1 MFNPIRWDADLIR
14 RYDKAGPRYTSYPT
28 ALHFHDDIS
37 WPVLAYA
44 LAASRAARRGL
55 ALYVHMPLCAK
66 GCCCP
71 SDKVNIKEHSHAQ
84 RYLRALFREIE
95 LMSRSVGQ
103 EQVVE
108 QLHLG
113 GGTPTFLSHDDIC
126 ELMAKLRSHFS
137 LHDDDT
143 GDYSIEIDPC
153 AADWSTIGMLREAG
167 FNSLSLDVQDLDPQ
181 VQHAV
186 NRIRRL
192 EQIQAVMDAGRTLA
206 YRSININL
214 VYGLPNQTPDGFAR
228 TVETIIE
235 LRPDR
240 LSIFDHVHLPDR
252 LAPHSHIDEAGP
264 PCAESRLAML
274 ETTVR
279 QLTRAGYRY
288 IGMDQFALPDDSLAD
303 AQETGRLQRNC
314 LGYSTQGHYDLIGLG
329 VSAISQVGDLYSQN
343 DSDLQS
349 YQRALESGQLA
360 TCKGLVCNNDDRLR
374 RAVIAQLICH
384 CRLEFADIEKRFEIV
399 FREYFAD
406 CWPILEQMHRD
417 TLVHLGEDGL
427 TILPGGRLLVR
438 SICMVFDA
446 YQAPDKQASDKTP
459 RYSPAIQALHGAIIP
474 GG

>member
-214 VYGLPNQTPDGFAR
+214 VYGLPNQTPDASPELSRPSSSCGRTGCRYSTTCTCLIGSRR
-228 TVETIIE
+228 TVILTKRA
-235 LRPDR
+235 RPVP
-240 LSIFDHVHLPDR
+240 SPDWR
-252 LAPHSHIDEAGP
+252 CWKQL
-264 PCAESRLAML
+264 CAS
-274 ETTVR
+274 
-279 QLTRAGYRY
+279 
-288 IGMDQFALPDDSLAD
+288 
-303 AQETGRLQRNC
+303 
-314 LGYSTQGHYDLIGLG
+314 
-329 VSAISQVGDLYSQN
+329 
-343 DSDLQS
+343 
-349 YQRALESGQLA
+349 
-360 TCKGLVCNNDDRLR
+360 
-374 RAVIAQLICH
+374 
-384 CRLEFADIEKRFEIV
+384 
-399 FREYFAD
+399 
-406 CWPILEQMHRD
+406 
-417 TLVHLGEDGL
+417 
-427 TILPGGRLLVR
+427 
-438 SICMVFDA
+438 
-446 YQAPDKQASDKTP
+446 
-459 RYSPAIQALHGAIIP
+459 
-474 GG
+474 